1 MNIYVQTDVQIDI
14 NSVNVE
20 NTIKMNIYQMY
31 GIYDKVRINI
41 NWNIYIVLTY
51 YTILSRQIKKL

>member
-1 MNIYVQTDVQIDI
+1 MQTDVQIDI